1 MKKQIFVIDDSLP
14 ICRLLRSALQSDTV
28 DVHYFTRVADALDSF
43 MKHRYCLV
51 IMDISVE
58 GADGMELLQTIFQ
71 AKHVPIL
78 VITED
83 LNPDKGMKLL
93 DAGATVCIRKPF
105 ALSVCSSQVNA
116 LIRLY
121 TETEPSENGYY
132 TLAFGTELI
141 INPLHRQVKMNGS
154 FLNLTRKEFDL
165 LYYMASHPGQVF
177 SRTQLYNRIWQD
189 NSEFNIDEVVRFH
202 VQALRRKLSPSGKD
216 FIQTVWGIGYRFID
230 ND

>member
-1 MKKQIFVIDDSLP
+1 MTQTGIENPNKVDYYDHTRNYPEPNEEFYVEFQYDGDI
-14 ICRLLRSALQSDTV
+14 SALKLHIDFK
-28 DVHYFTRVADALDSF
+28 Y
-43 MKHRYCLV
+43 MK
-51 IMDISVE
+51 
-58 GADGMELLQTIFQ
+58 AT
-71 AKHVPIL
+71 
-78 VITED
+78 
-83 LNPDKGMKLL
+83 
-93 DAGATVCIRKPF
+93 ATVCIRKPF